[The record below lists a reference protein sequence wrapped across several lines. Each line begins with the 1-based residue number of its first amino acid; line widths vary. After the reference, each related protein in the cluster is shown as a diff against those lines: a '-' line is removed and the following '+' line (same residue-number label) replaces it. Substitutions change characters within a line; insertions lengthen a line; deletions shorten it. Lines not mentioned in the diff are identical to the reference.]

1 MNRLVAFLGV
11 RPGEGGSAALMTAHS
26 FFMGLSTV
34 FFETAASALFLAQFE
49 KQSLPWVYM
58 TAAAVSIATG
68 AVYSI
73 VKEHVSFGRL
83 MGGTLLFLLL
93 SVGALRLSLAVSA
106 AAWLVFASLVW
117 YRVLSILTDL
127 EYWAVASR
135 LYDVRQAKRL
145 FGLIG
150 AGEVV
155 ARIAGAFSVPL
166 FVDALGVPNLMW
178 LSAAALA
185 LCLVFLVSVLPM
197 IVERHDPSLDS
208 ARPRRVR
215 SLLEQLRE
223 VTGDPY
229 LRLVTGIGVL
239 AVLGKYFV
247 DFAFLEQIKAR
258 YSDAK
263 DLAGFFGLFSGLTQ
277 GLSLLTRLFVSGP
290 LLQRFGIRVGLLVL
304 PLTHIVCTVFI
315 VLDGLTGDLG
325 QSALVF
331 WLVIAN
337 QGVYKTLKHPID
349 NPSFK
354 VLYQPLKSEKRLAAQ
369 ISVETVF
376 TPITIGIAGAIMLLM
391 TTLVPYDPVR
401 FSLVLLA
408 NFVAWAFVA
417 RRGSHA
423 YQGALLDVL
432 RRRILDDAPFTLN
445 DATSVALLRGKLQ
458 SASPTEVV
466 FALHLLERADY
477 PRTTETL
484 VEKLDHADA
493 GVRRFALERL
503 RALGASHALPE
514 VRRRV
519 AVESEPPTRAEALR
533 TLGALGGEAAL
544 AEIEPYADD
553 PSPPVRRAALAALL
567 SSGHGNGFERALG
580 RLAAW
585 AASAEPHERR
595 LLAQMAQSL
604 PAGRSDD
611 WIAPLLNDG
620 DPAVR
625 REAFLAAARSAAL
638 RPRVIDQLGY
648 AGYAGAAAAALTTAG
663 PEAAQA
669 LVERFTAGSKRA
681 LGIAIA
687 RVLGSL
693 GGDVAIAAL
702 RLRLDH
708 PDEAVRS
715 QVLEALVRCR
725 YSARRPEEQAVI
737 DELLRNEAAHAALTL
752 AARAGLP
759 ETLSAC
765 APLRLALHSEA
776 QAARRRAFLLLAIRY
791 DGAAILRARD
801 NIASASRDRRAYAA
815 EVLDVTIE
823 GRLRSVLLPLVEDR
837 SPEDTL
843 LALRP
848 HFPQPERALAEW
860 LRTLLTRPAGQL
872 RPWTRAWAARVAA
885 LCGETALRGELRD
898 LRASDPLVRQ
908 TARAALRTLSGTG
921 GATEGRKSMLLIE
934 KIMILKGVQIFAES
948 SEEILTEIAA
958 VLEEL
963 EKPAGEVIFNKGD
976 AGDSMYVI
984 VEGQVRVYDGDH
996 TINTLGDREIFGE
1009 LALLDPEPRSA
1020 SCATTHDSRLF
1031 RLDAE
1036 TFAQLMSGNI
1046 EIVRGVL
1053 HVLCERLR
1061 RVTAAP
1067 LPRVA
1072 GS

>member
-11 RPGEGGSAALMTAHS
+11 RPGEGRSAALMTAHS

-58 TAAAVSIATG
+58 AAAVVSIATG

-73 VKEHVSFGRL
+73 VKERLTFGRL

-93 SVGALRLSLAVSA
+93 TVCALRLSLAVSA
-106 AAWLVFASLVW
+106 AAGLVFASLVW

-155 ARIAGAFSVPL
+155 ARIGGAFSVPL
-166 FVDALGVPNLMW
+166 FVDALGVPNLLW

-185 LCLVFLVSVLPM
+185 LCLVFLVGVLPL
-197 IVERHDPSLDS
+197 IARRHDPSIADQPHQ
-208 ARPRRVR
+208 AR
-215 SLLEQLRE
+215 SLPEQFRE
-223 VTGDPY
+223 VIGDPY
-229 LRLVTGIGVL
+229 LRLVTGIAVL
-239 AVLGKYFV
+239 AVFGKYFV
-247 DFAFLEQIKAR
+247 DFAFLEQMKAR

-263 DLAGFFGLFSGLTQ
+263 HLAGFFGLFSGLTQ
-277 GLSLLTRLFVSGP
+277 GLSLLTRVFVSGP

-304 PLTHIVCTVFI
+304 PLTHIVCTALI
-315 VLDGLTGDLG
+315 VLNALTGDG
-325 QSALVF
+325 GGSALVF

-369 ISVETVF
+369 ISVETIF
-376 TPITIGIAGAIMLLM
+376 TPITIGIAGGIMLLM
-391 TTLVPYDPVR
+391 STLIAYDPVR

-408 NFVAWAFVA
+408 NFILWAFVA
-417 RRGSHA
+417 RLGSRA
-423 YQGALLDVL
+423 YQGALSDVL
-432 RRRILDDAPFTLN
+432 RRRIVDDAPFTLN
-445 DATSVALLRGKLQ
+445 DATSVALLRAKLA
-458 SASPTEVV
+458 SASPTEIM
-466 FALHLLERADY
+466 FALHLLERAEY
-477 PRTTETL
+477 PRTTEAL

-503 RALGASHALPE
+503 RALGAKQAVPE
-514 VRRRV
+514 VRRRL
-519 AVESEPPTRAEALR
+519 AEESDPRTRAEALR
-533 TLGALGGEAAL
+533 ALAGLDGEAAL
-544 AEIEPYADD
+544 PEIEPHADD
-553 PSPPVRRAALAALL
+553 PSPSVRRAALSALL
-567 SSGHGNGFERALG
+567 AAGRGEGFERALV
-580 RLAAW
+580 RLQALAA
-585 AASAEPHERR
+585 SSEPRERR
-595 LLAQMAQSL
+595 LLAQIAQAL
-604 PAGRSDD
+604 PAGHSDD

-620 DPAVR
+620 EPSVR
-625 REAFLAAARSAAL
+625 REALLAAARSASL
-638 RPRVIDQLGY
+638 RPRVIDHLGHP
-648 AGYAGAAAAALTTAG
+648 GYAGAAASALALGG
-663 PEAAQA
+663 PETVNA
-669 LVERFTAGSKRA
+669 LVERFTAGSKRS

-693 GGDVAIAAL
+693 GGEVALAAL

-725 YSARRPEEQAVI
+725 YQARAPEEQAAI
-737 DELLRNEAAHAALTL
+737 DELLRAEAAHAALTL

-759 ETLSAC
+759 ESLSAC
-765 APLRLALHSEA
+765 APLRLALESEA
-776 QAARRRAFLLLAIRY
+776 QEARRRAFLLLAIRY
-791 DGAAILRARD
+791 HSAAILRARD
-801 NIASASRDRRAYAA
+801 NIASTSRDRRAYAA

-823 GRLRSVLLPLVEDR
+823 GRLRAVLLPLVEDQP
-837 SPEDTL
+837 PEQRL

-848 HFPQPERALAEW
+848 HFPQPERAVAEW
-860 LRTLLTRPAGQL
+860 LRMLLTRPEGQL
-872 RPWTRAWAARVAA
+872 RPWTRAWAARAAA
-885 LCGETALRGELRD
+885 LLGEKALRGELHD
-898 LRASDPLVRQ
+898 LRASDPMVRQ
-908 TARAALRTLSGTG
+908 TALAALDTLS
-921 GATEGRKSMLLIE
+921 AVHDEWEGKPAMLLIE
-934 KIMILKGVQIFAES
+934 KVMILKGVQIFAQT

-958 VLEEL
+958 VVEEL
-963 EKPAGEVIFNKGD
+963 EKPADEVIFKKGD

-984 VEGQVRVYDGDH
+984 VLGQVRVYDGDH
-996 TINTLGDREIFGE
+996 TINMLGDREIFGE

-1020 SCATTHDSRLF
+1020 SCATTRESRLF

-1067 LPRVA
+1067 AARVP